1 MGRVNPD
8 QHADLVQ
15 RHLREHM
22 PSNAEALKQILA
34 AIESARVM
42 GCQYR
47 AITSTQSGLMLA
59 TVDQLSIALMN
70 MQHLIGSMDN
80 QRATEVAERL
90 NEDPLVRVGQGD
102 YTVDLTASLRWVKR
116 AS

>member
-1 MGRVNPD
+1 
-8 QHADLVQ
+8 
-15 RHLREHM
+15 
-22 PSNAEALKQILA
+22 
-34 AIESARVM
+34 
-42 GCQYR
+42 
-47 AITSTQSGLMLA
+47 
-59 TVDQLSIALMN
+59 